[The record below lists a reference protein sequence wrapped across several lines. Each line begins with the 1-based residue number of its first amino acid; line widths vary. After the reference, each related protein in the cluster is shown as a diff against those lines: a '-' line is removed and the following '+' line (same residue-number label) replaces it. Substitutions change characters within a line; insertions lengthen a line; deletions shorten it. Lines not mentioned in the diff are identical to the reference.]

1 MMVTLYFLAQNIQNQ
16 HKESIKSR
24 NLLDSMI
31 SIGIARN
38 KLNTS
43 LV

>member
-24 NLLDSMI
+24 NLLDSYDI
-31 SIGIARN
+31 DRN
-38 KLNTS
+38 RTE
-43 LV
+43 